1 MNRINN
7 RALTLLLG
15 IIVGF
20 IIIGIII
27 VALTM
32 WGMEQ

>member
-20 IIIGIII
+20 FIIGIII